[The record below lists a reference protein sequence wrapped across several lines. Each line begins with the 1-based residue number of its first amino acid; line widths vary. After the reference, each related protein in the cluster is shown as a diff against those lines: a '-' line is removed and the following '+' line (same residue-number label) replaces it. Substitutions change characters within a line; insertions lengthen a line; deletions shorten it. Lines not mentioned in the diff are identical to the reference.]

1 MTENKQRLIGH
12 QIYYR
17 YEEIIYEMNE
27 GDPELCLG
35 RRGRLNIL
43 HFPVT
48 KETPCGVWIKIPWID
63 SMEGKGKKFILTNA
77 RKKYAC
83 PTIEEARESF
93 MARKRRQI
101 MILKGQ
107 LERARLALSL
117 MKEELK
123 RLGIEEVR

>member
-1 MTENKQRLIGH
+1 MIENKQSLIGH
-12 QIYYR
+12 RIYYR
-17 YEEIIYEMNE
+17 YEERIFGTMNE
-27 GDPELCLG
+27 YDPELHLES
-35 RRGRLNIL
+35 GRLDIL
-43 HFPVT
+43 HFPVM

-63 SMEGKGKKFILTNA
+63 SMNGKGKKFILTNA

-83 PTIEEARESF
+83 PTIEDARESF
-93 MARKRRQI
+93 MARKQRQI

-123 RLGIEEVR
+123 RLGIEEK